1 METIMNNLIEEALTE
16 YFGERCPD
24 YHKECVCCKAWKEYD
39 LMTRDYEASKTEL
52 LKKMDNIIEMIKDMD
67 TDE

>member
-1 METIMNNLIEEALTE
+1 MDKIEEALTE

-24 YHKECVCCKAWKEYD
+24 YHKECVCCKAWQEYD
-39 LMTRDYEASKTEL
+39 ILTRNYEATKTEL
-52 LKKMDNIIEMIKDMD
+52 LKKMDNIIEIIKDME